1 MAEANGVEI
10 WFAAILI
17 FILAVKLSEYI
28 YDYGQ
33 IEEIARPQSRRQ
45 VPSEE
50 PKDDL
55 PPPYD
60 EIDKYSLVQID
71 V

>member
-1 MAEANGVEI
+1 MDEHGVQV

-33 IEEIARPQSRRQ
+33 IEEIARPQRTRH

-60 EIDKYSLVQID
+60 EIDKYSIVQC

>member
-1 MAEANGVEI
+1 MNENGVQV

-33 IEEIARPQSRRQ
+33 IEEIARPSRQ

-60 EIDKYSLVQID
+60 EIDKYSIV
-71 V
+71 

>member
-1 MAEANGVEI
+1 MDENGVQI

-28 YDYGQ
+28 YDYAQ
-33 IEEIARPQSRRQ
+33 IEEIARPRSTRQ

-50 PKDDL
+50 PKDDS

-60 EIDKYSLVQID
+60 EIDKYSIV
-71 V
+71 